1 MQKLLAF
8 FCFECSRWMTSESAT
23 EHRDLHPGHRLLH
36 RDTIERRAQR
46 LRGSEYRIPAAE
58 LPSEA

>member
-8 FCFECSRWMTSESAT
+8 FCFECSRWMTSECAT
-23 EHRDLHPGHRLLH
+23 EHRHLNPQHRLLH

-46 LRGSEYRIPAAE
+46 LRSSDYRMPGDE